1 MDNIGTWIAIGGFVL
16 TVGGVIWKL
25 AISIDRVTQAVN
37 GMATA
42 QGDLSKAKELQQSEI
57 VDHTAQLREH
67 SDKLERHEAEL
78 SKHGDKLELNAAQL
92 ATLSERT
99 ATPKLA

>member
-1 MDNIGTWIAIGGFVL
+1 MDNIGTWLAIAGFAL

-25 AISIDRVTQAVN
+25 AISIDRVTQAVKT
-37 GMATA
+37 MTTA
-42 QGDLSKAKELQQSEI
+42 QGDLIKAKESQQSEI
-57 VDHTAQLREH
+57 VDHAAQLRDH
-67 SDKLERHEAEL
+67 AAQLDRHEDEL

-92 ATLSERT
+92 AALSERT